1 VLGWRDLAAATRR
14 LAGEKGAKSVLT
26 DNREVTGEL
35 VYYLRDTSLPVLIWF
50 REDGPRNQF
59 EMKYLFTASAPE
71 PVLYV
76 TVNRSSTSVPKH
88 SGTSKLIG
96 KQSFPTKGAPLRQE
110 RYLLRGYEGDDD

>member
-1 VLGWRDLAAATRR
+1 M
-14 LAGEKGAKSVLT
+14 LT

-35 VYYLRDTSLPVLIWF
+35 AYYLRDTSLPVLIWF
-50 REDGPRNQF
+50 REDGPRNHF
-59 EMKYLFTASAPE
+59 EMKNLFTASAPE
-71 PVLYV
+71 SVLYV

-88 SGTSKLIG
+88 FGTSKLIG